1 MNGQTE
7 REGRPSGRDAPG
19 HRYEFRTYRN
29 RIAPEGNLAAFSVC
43 VRETDLFLR
52 ADRDLSHE
60 TLETVHACRAQIET
74 YILHH
79 PEFLHARTPLP
90 EDPLAPDIVRRMLL
104 AARRAEVGPMAAV
117 AGAIAE
123 SVGRSLRTLPGISNV
138 MVENGGDI
146 YLDCKRDLRVEV
158 HAGQSS
164 LSGKIILM
172 IRSDRMPLGVC
183 TSSGTVG
190 HSFSYG
196 RADAVCVLSVS
207 AALADAAATRIG
219 NLVKSAKDIERGL
232 KTAEEILPGI
242 RGVVIICGSHMGLAG
257 DVELAG

>member
-1 MNGQTE
+1 MNAPTE
-7 REGRPSGRDAPG
+7 REGRQSGPDTPG
-19 HRYEFRTYRN
+19 RRYEPRTYRN
-29 RIAPEGNLAAFSVC
+29 RIAPEADLPAFSVF

-52 ADRDLSHE
+52 ADRDLSRE
-60 TLETVHACRAQIET
+60 TLEAVHACRAQIET
-74 YILHH
+74 YIRHH

-104 AARRAEVGPMAAV
+104 AARQAEVGPMAAV

-123 SVGRSLRTLPGISNV
+123 SVGRSLRTLAGISNV

-146 YLDCKRDLRVEV
+146 YLDCKRDLRVEI
-158 HAGQSS
+158 HAGQSP
-164 LSGKIILM
+164 LSGKIALI

-196 RADAVCVLSVS
+196 RADAVCVLSGSVS
-207 AALADAAATRIG
+207 LADAAATRIG
-219 NLVKSAKDIERGL
+219 NLVQYPKDIEKGL
-232 KTAEEILPGI
+232 KMAEGIPGL
-242 RGVVIICGSHMGLAG
+242 RGVVVICGDRLGLAG
-257 DVELAG
+257 DVELAGP